1 MPVNA
6 AVELGVSE
14 GPHEFTLTGVCILN
28 GVKLLT
34 PSADDSHQRQEPEGQ
49 SPSRTAPGTDSEQK
63 ENPRHSVLASSGQ
76 GMDGSV
82 QGETEGPERGPRTE
96 PQGVSAFRDA
106 HPGRPEQG
114 LRLGIPEEGEA
125 SEGPGSI
132 PSVKPTEKPTLPQSL
147 RENSP
152 VSLYLT
158 RSGISRARS
167 NDRRSPHF
175 RKSRVSTK
183 AAASSTRANLPE
195 MPARPH
201 SRGPRR

>member
-1 MPVNA
+1 M
-6 AVELGVSE
+6 
-14 GPHEFTLTGVCILN
+14 T
-28 GVKLLT
+28 
-34 PSADDSHQRQEPEGQ
+34 HQRQEPEGQ
-49 SPSRTAPGTDSEQK
+49 SPRRTAPGTDSEQK
-63 ENPRHSVLASSGQ
+63 ENPRHSVVASSDQ

-82 QGETEGPERGPRTE
+82 QGEAEGPESGPGTE
-96 PQGVSAFRDA
+96 PQGVAAFRDA
-106 HPGRPEQG
+106 HPGRSEHG

-125 SEGPGSI
+125 SEGPGSS
-132 PSVKPTEKPTLPQSL
+132 PSVKPAEKPTLPQSL

-152 VSLYLT
+152 ASLYLT

-167 NDRRSPHF
+167 DAGRAPHF

-195 MPARPH
+195 MPAQPH